1 MQIDR
6 RPLFDRLAV
15 FPRLGLANLPT
26 PLEPMK
32 RLTAHLG
39 GPRLWV
45 KREDATGLGFGGNKL
60 RKLDYVLHEALSS
73 GADTIVSGGVVQ
85 SNSQRQVA
93 AVAAK
98 LGLACHLAVYHGRLE
113 PPTPEYKTSG
123 NAFLN
128 RLFGAHLHDVPWTGD
143 RNAAIHTLVGD
154 LEAKGHRPYFVPY
167 GVSNALGA
175 VAYATTISEIEPQAA
190 LLGFAPTAIVHCT
203 GSAGTQAG
211 LVVGAAVAMP
221 NTRIVGID
229 IDAEPTR
236 VRADVVAFAREA
248 SNLLDVPFDEA
259 TVEVVAGHAGPAYG
273 VPHEATIEAIRL
285 AGRLEALAL
294 DPVYSGKG
302 LAGLI
307 APDPPR
313 ALAQRRGCC
322 LLTHRRRAGAFRLP
336 ERTRHLNWRRQSQW
350 HTFWNAGDIPCEII
364 EVISPGGF
372 EDYFRELR
380 AIWPDR
386 TKAAPLLQKYELD
399 MDFDSVPDLCARFG
413 LT

>member
-1 MQIDR
+1 MQMNR
-6 RPLFDRLAV
+6 RPLSDRLAA
-15 FPRLGLANLPT
+15 FPRLGLATLPT

-60 RKLDYVLHEALSS
+60 RKLDYVLHEAVSS

-93 AVAAK
+93 AAAAK
-98 LGLACHLAVYHGRLE
+98 LGLPCHLAVYHGRLA

-143 RNAAIHTLVGD
+143 RNAAIRALVGD
-154 LEAKGHRPYFVPY
+154 LEAKGHKPYFVPY

-175 VAYATTISEIEPQAA
+175 VAYATTIAEIEAQAA
-190 LLGFAPTAIVHCT
+190 QSGFAPAAIVHCT

-211 LVVGAAVAMP
+211 LVAGAAVAMP
-221 NTRIVGID
+221 DTRIVGID
-229 IDAEPTR
+229 IDAEPAR

-259 TVEVVAGHAGPAYG
+259 GVEVVAGHAGPAYG

-285 AGRLEALAL
+285 AGQLEALPL

-307 APDPPR
+307 ALIRQGRWRNDEDVIFLHTGGAP
-313 ALAQRRGCC
+313 ALFAY
-322 LLTHRRRAGAFRLP
+322 
-336 ERTRHLNWRRQSQW
+336 QS
-350 HTFWNAGDIPCEII
+350 ALGI
-364 EVISPGGF
+364 
-372 EDYFRELR
+372 
-380 AIWPDR
+380 
-386 TKAAPLLQKYELD
+386 
-399 MDFDSVPDLCARFG
+399 
-413 LT
+413 

>member
-6 RPLFDRLAV
+6 KPLVERLAV

-32 RLTAHLG
+32 RLTDHLG

-113 PPTPEYKTSG
+113 PPTPEYGTSG

-128 RLFGAHLHDVPWTGD
+128 RLFGAYLHDVPWTGD
-143 RNAAIHTLVGD
+143 RNAAIRSLVVD
-154 LEAKGHRPYFVPY
+154 LKEKGHKPYFVPY

-175 VAYATTISEIEPQAA
+175 VAYATTISELASQSA
-190 LLGFAPTAIVHCT
+190 LSGCAPTAIVHCT

-211 LVVGAAVAMP
+211 LVVGAALAMP
-221 NTRIVGID
+221 DTAIVGID
-229 IDAEPTR
+229 IDAEPAR
-236 VRADVVAFAREA
+236 VRTDVVTFAREA
-248 SNLLDVPFDEA
+248 SNLLDIPFDEA

-273 VPHEATIEAIRL
+273 VSHEATIEAIRL
-285 AGRLEALAL
+285 AGRLEALPL
-294 DPVYSGKG
+294 DPVYSGKA

-307 APDPPR
+307 ALVRQGRWGKGEDVVFLHTGGAP
-313 ALAQRRGCC
+313 ALFAY
-322 LLTHRRRAGAFRLP
+322 
-336 ERTRHLNWRRQSQW
+336 QS
-350 HTFWNAGDIPCEII
+350 ALGI
-364 EVISPGGF
+364 
-372 EDYFRELR
+372 
-380 AIWPDR
+380 
-386 TKAAPLLQKYELD
+386 
-399 MDFDSVPDLCARFG
+399 
-413 LT
+413 

>member
-6 RPLFDRLAV
+6 RPLFDRLAG

-60 RKLDYVLHEALSS
+60 RKLDYVLHEAVSS

-93 AVAAK
+93 AVAAR
-98 LGLACHLAVYHGRLE
+98 LGLACHLAVYHGRVE

-123 NAFLN
+123 NAFLAC
-128 RLFGAHLHDVPWTGD
+128 GAHLHDVPWTGD
-143 RNAAIHTLVGD
+143 RNAAIRTLVGD
-154 LEAKGHRPYFVPY
+154 LEAKGHRPHFVPY

-175 VAYATTISEIEPQAA
+175 VAYATTICEIESQAA
-190 LLGFAPTAIVHCT
+190 QSGFAPAAIVHCT

-211 LVVGAAVAMP
+211 LVVGAAVALP
-221 NTRIVGID
+221 NTGIVGID
-229 IDAEPTR
+229 VDAEPMR
-236 VRADVVAFAREA
+236 VRADVVALAREA

-259 TVEVVAGHAGPAYG
+259 AVEVVAGHAGPAYG

-285 AGRLEALAL
+285 AGRLEALPL

-307 APDPPR
+307 ALIRQGRWRKDEDVVFLHTGGAP
-313 ALAQRRGCC
+313 ALFAY
-322 LLTHRRRAGAFRLP
+322 
-336 ERTRHLNWRRQSQW
+336 QS
-350 HTFWNAGDIPCEII
+350 ALGI
-364 EVISPGGF
+364 
-372 EDYFRELR
+372 
-380 AIWPDR
+380 
-386 TKAAPLLQKYELD
+386 
-399 MDFDSVPDLCARFG
+399 
-413 LT
+413 